1 MTCFNIPI
9 LPLGIIVAFL
19 APILSPKGVFAA
31 PTAANRMGVDL
42 LSPSTARGLPELTL
56 PVVRTG
62 AGSYQ
67 VDDPS
72 CSPSA
77 TDAGIRGDSGE
88 EGINGV
94 EQMERRDEIFNPLLK
109 SRAATHKRY
118 RALLVIRCI
127 GRCPRTAQMR
137 FFCERYFERI
147 QDTLAEARKL
157 RAVYPADR
165 KRPDAIIDS
174 FVAPSSEILTLSTPV
189 NHLERHNTSL
199 SSTRVYHL
207 LRLAGSL

>member
-9 LPLGIIVAFL
+9 IPLGIIVAFL

-31 PTAANRMGVDL
+31 PTAANRVGVDL
-42 LSPSTARGLPELTL
+42 SSPSTARGSPGLTL

-72 CSPSA
+72 FSPA
-77 TDAGIRGDSGE
+77 TDAGIRGDPGE
-88 EGINGV
+88 EGVNGV

-118 RALLVIRCI
+118 RALLLKKKKS
-127 GRCPRTAQMR
+127 
-137 FFCERYFERI
+137 FL
-147 QDTLAEARKL
+147 D
-157 RAVYPADR
+157 
-165 KRPDAIIDS
+165 KR
-174 FVAPSSEILTLSTPV
+174 ENPV
-189 NHLERHNTSL
+189 NRPLTIPNQASEYSCIYLEHVGNAPGADSSSYSVNHWASTGFPDPSMSKQWTSSPPPPPPYQML
-199 SSTRVYHL
+199 KML
-207 LRLAGSL
+207 LR